1 MGSYKVQMK
10 KSKFKE
16 YYALNLS
23 FISPTLCVICL
34 LAGAAAGIFTESAAA
49 FTGFTAGA
57 WAVCLPS
64 VMKVCSVTLYQN
76 EAYFYQSFPVTPL
89 QTVLA
94 KVAVCAQLLQI
105 GPLAFFT
112 AKLVTAGQLYG
123 LEKGGLPA
131 VILGFIGFEAF
142 CLLSAGII
150 LQGMDF
156 GNNFR
161 DRKKGKPAAAATVI
175 AIGVTFGLL
184 LLVLAKITLKHL
196 DNMTVVSVSA
206 AGLVLCSIL
215 CILMNSARMKKYYSL

>member
-1 MGSYKVQMK
+1 MGSDQIQMR

-34 LAGAAAGIFTESAAA
+34 LAGAAAGILTESAAA

-184 LLVLAKITLKHL
+184 LLVLSKITLKHL

>member
-1 MGSYKVQMK
+1 MK

-142 CLLSAGII
+142 YLLSAGII

>member
-1 MGSYKVQMK
+1 MK
-10 KSKFKE
+10 KSKFKK
-16 YYALNLS
+16 YYVLNLR
-23 FISPTLCVICL
+23 FISPVLCIICL
-34 LAGAAAGIFTESAAA
+34 LAGVAAGILTESGAALV
-49 FTGFTAGA
+49 GFTAGVG
-57 WAVCLPS
+57 AVCLPS

-76 EAYFYQSFPVTPL
+76 EAFFYQSFPVTPL

-94 KVAVCAQLLQI
+94 KTVVCAQLLQT

-123 LEKGGLPA
+123 MEKGGVAA

-150 LQGMDF
+150 LQGLDF

-184 LLVLAKITLKHL
+184 LLVLSKITLKHL

>member
-1 MGSYKVQMK
+1 MR
-10 KSKFKE
+10 KSKFKK
-16 YYALNLS
+16 YYVLNLRL
-23 FISPTLCVICL
+23 ISPVLCIICL
-34 LAGAAAGIFTESAAA
+34 LAGVAAGILTESGAALV
-49 FTGFTAGA
+49 GFTAGV

-76 EAYFYQSFPVTPL
+76 EAFFYQSFPVTPL

-94 KVAVCAQLLQI
+94 KTAVCAQLLQI

-123 LEKGGLPA
+123 MEKGGVAA

-150 LQGMDF
+150 LQGLDF

-184 LLVLAKITLKHL
+184 LLVLSKITLKHL

-206 AGLVLCSIL
+206 AGLVLCSNL
-215 CILMNSARMKKYYSL
+215 CIWVNSVRLKKYYSL

>member
-1 MGSYKVQMK
+1 MR

-34 LAGAAAGIFTESAAA
+34 LAGAAAGILTESAAA

-184 LLVLAKITLKHL
+184 LLVLSKITLKHL

>member
-1 MGSYKVQMK
+1 MGSDQIQMR

-184 LLVLAKITLKHL
+184 LLVLSKITLKHL

>member
-1 MGSYKVQMK
+1 MGSDQIQMR

-34 LAGAAAGIFTESAAA
+34 LAGAAAGILTESAAA

-57 WAVCLPS
+57 WVVCLPS

-184 LLVLAKITLKHL
+184 LLVLSKITLKHL

>member
-1 MGSYKVQMK
+1 MK

-34 LAGAAAGIFTESAAA
+34 LAGAAAGILTESAAA

-184 LLVLAKITLKHL
+184 LLVLTKITLKHL

>member
-34 LAGAAAGIFTESAAA
+34 LAGAAAGILTESAAA

-57 WAVCLPS
+57 WVVCLPS

-184 LLVLAKITLKHL
+184 LLVLTKITLKHL

>member
-1 MGSYKVQMK
+1 MK

-34 LAGAAAGIFTESAAA
+34 LAGAAAGILTESAAA

>member
-1 MGSYKVQMK
+1 MK

>member
-34 LAGAAAGIFTESAAA
+34 LAGAAAGILAESAAA

-184 LLVLAKITLKHL
+184 LLVLSKITLKHL

>member
-34 LAGAAAGIFTESAAA
+34 LAGAAAGILTESAAA

-184 LLVLAKITLKHL
+184 LLVLSKITLKHL

>member
-1 MGSYKVQMK
+1 MGSDQIQMR

-34 LAGAAAGIFTESAAA
+34 LAGAAAGILTESAAA

>member
-1 MGSYKVQMK
+1 MR

-34 LAGAAAGIFTESAAA
+34 LAGAAAGILTESAAA

>member
-1 MGSYKVQMK
+1 MR
-10 KSKFKE
+10 KSKFKK
-16 YYALNLS
+16 YYVLNLRL
-23 FISPTLCVICL
+23 ISPVLCIICL
-34 LAGAAAGIFTESAAA
+34 LAGVAAGILTESGAALV
-49 FTGFTAGA
+49 GFTAGVG
-57 WAVCLPS
+57 AVCLPS

-76 EAYFYQSFPVTPL
+76 EAFFYQSFPVTPL

-94 KVAVCAQLLQI
+94 KTAVCAQLLQT

-150 LQGMDF
+150 LQGLDF

>member
-34 LAGAAAGIFTESAAA
+34 LAGAAAGILTESAAA

-150 LQGMDF
+150 LQGLDF

-184 LLVLAKITLKHL
+184 LLVLTKITLKHL

>member
-34 LAGAAAGIFTESAAA
+34 LAGAAAGILTESAAA

-112 AKLVTAGQLYG
+112 AKLVTAGQLYE

-184 LLVLAKITLKHL
+184 LLVLSKITLKHL

>member
-1 MGSYKVQMK
+1 MR
-10 KSKFKE
+10 KSKFKK
-16 YYALNLS
+16 YYVLNLRL
-23 FISPTLCVICL
+23 ISPVLCIICL
-34 LAGAAAGIFTESAAA
+34 LAGVAAGILTESGAALV
-49 FTGFTAGA
+49 GFTAGV

-76 EAYFYQSFPVTPL
+76 EAFFYQSFPVTPL

-94 KVAVCAQLLQI
+94 KTAVCAQLLQT

-123 LEKGGLPA
+123 MEKGGVAA

-150 LQGMDF
+150 LQGLDF

-184 LLVLAKITLKHL
+184 LLVLSKITLKHL

>member
-1 MGSYKVQMK
+1 MK

-34 LAGAAAGIFTESAAA
+34 LAGAAAGILTESAAA

-57 WAVCLPS
+57 WVVCLPS

-184 LLVLAKITLKHL
+184 LLVLSKITLKHL

>member
-1 MGSYKVQMK
+1 MRE
-10 KSKFKE
+10 SKFKK
-16 YYALNLS
+16 YYVLNLRL
-23 FISPTLCVICL
+23 ISPVLCIICL
-34 LAGAAAGIFTESAAA
+34 LAGVAAGILTESGAALV
-49 FTGFTAGA
+49 GFTAGV

-76 EAYFYQSFPVTPL
+76 EAFFYQSFPVTPL

-94 KVAVCAQLLQI
+94 KTAVCAQLLQT

-123 LEKGGLPA
+123 MEKGGVAA

-150 LQGMDF
+150 LQGLDF

-184 LLVLAKITLKHL
+184 LLVLSKITLKHL

-215 CILMNSARMKKYYSL
+215 CIWVNSVRLKKYYSL

>member
-1 MGSYKVQMK
+1 MK
-10 KSKFKE
+10 KSKFKK
-16 YYALNLS
+16 YYVLNLR
-23 FISPTLCVICL
+23 FISPVLCIICL
-34 LAGAAAGIFTESAAA
+34 LAGVAAGILTESGAALV
-49 FTGFTAGA
+49 GFTAGVG
-57 WAVCLPS
+57 AVCLPS

-76 EAYFYQSFPVTPL
+76 EAFFYQSFPVTPL

-94 KVAVCAQLLQI
+94 KTAVCAQLLQT

-123 LEKGGLPA
+123 MEKGGVAA

-150 LQGMDF
+150 LQGLDF

-184 LLVLAKITLKHL
+184 LLVLSKITLKHL

-215 CILMNSARMKKYYSL
+215 CIWMNSVRLKKYYSL

>member
-1 MGSYKVQMK
+1 MK

-184 LLVLAKITLKHL
+184 LLVLSKITLKHL

>member
-1 MGSYKVQMK
+1 MR
-10 KSKFKE
+10 KSKFKK
-16 YYALNLS
+16 YYVLNLRL
-23 FISPTLCVICL
+23 ISPVLCIICL
-34 LAGAAAGIFTESAAA
+34 LAGVAAGILTESGAALV
-49 FTGFTAGA
+49 GFTAGVG
-57 WAVCLPS
+57 AVCLPS

-76 EAYFYQSFPVTPL
+76 EAFFYQSFPVTPL

-94 KVAVCAQLLQI
+94 KTVVCAQLLQT

-123 LEKGGLPA
+123 MEKGGVAA

-150 LQGMDF
+150 LQGLDF

-184 LLVLAKITLKHL
+184 LLVLSKITLKHL

>member
-34 LAGAAAGIFTESAAA
+34 LAGAAAGILTESAAA

-184 LLVLAKITLKHL
+184 LLVLTKITLKHL

>member
-1 MGSYKVQMK
+1 MK
-10 KSKFKE
+10 KSKFKK
-16 YYALNLS
+16 YYVLNLR
-23 FISPTLCVICL
+23 FISPVLCIICL
-34 LAGAAAGIFTESAAA
+34 LAGVAAGILTESGAALV
-49 FTGFTAGA
+49 GFTAGVG
-57 WAVCLPS
+57 AVCLPS

-76 EAYFYQSFPVTPL
+76 EAFFYQSFPVTPL

-94 KVAVCAQLLQI
+94 KTVVCAQLLQI

-123 LEKGGLPA
+123 MEKGGVAA

-150 LQGMDF
+150 LQGLDF

-161 DRKKGKPAAAATVI
+161 DRKKGKPAAATVI

-184 LLVLAKITLKHL
+184 LLVLSKITLKHL

-215 CILMNSARMKKYYSL
+215 CIWVNSVRLKKYYSL

>member
-34 LAGAAAGIFTESAAA
+34 LAGAAAGILTESAAA

-57 WAVCLPS
+57 WVVCLPS

-76 EAYFYQSFPVTPL
+76 EAYFYQSFPVIPL

>member
-1 MGSYKVQMK
+1 MR

-34 LAGAAAGIFTESAAA
+34 LAGAAAGILTESAAA

-57 WAVCLPS
+57 WVVCLPS

-184 LLVLAKITLKHL
+184 LLVLSKITLKHL

>member
-23 FISPTLCVICL
+23 FISPTHCVICL
-34 LAGAAAGIFTESAAA
+34 LAGAAAGILTESAAA

-184 LLVLAKITLKHL
+184 LLVLTKITLKHL

>member
-34 LAGAAAGIFTESAAA
+34 LAGAAAGILTESAAA

-57 WAVCLPS
+57 WVVCLPS

>member
-1 MGSYKVQMK
+1 MK
-10 KSKFKE
+10 KSKFKK
-16 YYALNLS
+16 YYVLNLR
-23 FISPTLCVICL
+23 FISPVLCIICL
-34 LAGAAAGIFTESAAA
+34 LAGVAAGILTESGAALV
-49 FTGFTAGA
+49 GFTAGV

-76 EAYFYQSFPVTPL
+76 EAFFYQSFPVTPL

-94 KVAVCAQLLQI
+94 KTVVCAQLLQI

-123 LEKGGLPA
+123 MEKGGVAA

-150 LQGMDF
+150 LQGLDF

-161 DRKKGKPAAAATVI
+161 DRKKGKPAAATVI

-184 LLVLAKITLKHL
+184 LLVLSKITLKHL

-215 CILMNSARMKKYYSL
+215 CIWVNSVRLKKYYSL

>member
-1 MGSYKVQMK
+1 MGSDQIQMR

-34 LAGAAAGIFTESAAA
+34 LAGAAAGILTESAAA

-76 EAYFYQSFPVTPL
+76 EAFFYQSFPVTPL

-184 LLVLAKITLKHL
+184 LLVLSKITLKHL

>member
-1 MGSYKVQMK
+1 MK

-34 LAGAAAGIFTESAAA
+34 LAGAAAGILTESAAA

-57 WAVCLPS
+57 WVVCLPS

-76 EAYFYQSFPVTPL
+76 EAYFYQSFPVIPL

-184 LLVLAKITLKHL
+184 LLVLTKITLKHL

>member
-34 LAGAAAGIFTESAAA
+34 LAGAAAGILTESAAA

-57 WAVCLPS
+57 WVVCLPS

-184 LLVLAKITLKHL
+184 LLVLSKITLKHL

>member
-1 MGSYKVQMK
+1 MK

-34 LAGAAAGIFTESAAA
+34 LAGAAAGILTESAAA

-184 LLVLAKITLKHL
+184 LLVLSKITLKHL

>member
-1 MGSYKVQMK
+1 MRR
-10 KSKFKE
+10 SKFKE

>member
-1 MGSYKVQMK
+1 MK

-34 LAGAAAGIFTESAAA
+34 LAGAAAGILTESAAA

-184 LLVLAKITLKHL
+184 LLVLSKITLKHL

-206 AGLVLCSIL
+206 AGMVLCSIL

>member
-1 MGSYKVQMK
+1 MR
-10 KSKFKE
+10 KSKFKK
-16 YYALNLS
+16 YYVLNLRL
-23 FISPTLCVICL
+23 ISPVLCIICL
-34 LAGAAAGIFTESAAA
+34 LAGVAAGILTESGAALV
-49 FTGFTAGA
+49 GFTAGV

-76 EAYFYQSFPVTPL
+76 EAFFYQSFPVTPL

-94 KVAVCAQLLQI
+94 KTAVCAQLLQT

-150 LQGMDF
+150 LQGLDF

-184 LLVLAKITLKHL
+184 LLVLSKITLKHL

>member
-1 MGSYKVQMK
+1 MR
-10 KSKFKE
+10 KSKFKK
-16 YYALNLS
+16 YYVLNLRL
-23 FISPTLCVICL
+23 ISPVLCIICL
-34 LAGAAAGIFTESAAA
+34 LAGVAAGILTESGAALV
-49 FTGFTAGA
+49 GFTAGVC
-57 WAVCLPS
+57 AVCLPA

-76 EAYFYQSFPVTPL
+76 EAFFYQSFPVTPL

-94 KVAVCAQLLQI
+94 KTAVCAQLLQT

-123 LEKGGLPA
+123 MEKGGVAA

-150 LQGMDF
+150 LQGLDF

-184 LLVLAKITLKHL
+184 LLVLSKITLKHL

-215 CILMNSARMKKYYSL
+215 CIWVNSVRLKKYYSL